1 MEEMETQLLLTGVTI
16 GLLSGFF
23 GIGGGTILVPL
34 LMMMGYDIKSAVGI
48 SVMQMV
54 FSSLYG
60 SWINHK
66 KGFLNLKEGVVTGL
80 GGFVG
85 ALGSGWLVSAVPE
98 IVLESMFLA
107 VIGFALFR
115 FFKAPDYSG
124 DESGHDVSPLLL
136 AAAGAVIGL
145 FSISMGIGGSILL
158 TPILVGLLRYPLK
171 KAVSAGLF
179 FVVFSSLSG
188 FISLSL
194 AGHID
199 YLHGF
204 LVGAAS
210 LLGVYAGIH
219 LASLTGH
226 RKHKNALIV
235 LYIIILGMML
245 KKVLG
250 V

>member
-1 MEEMETQLLLTGVTI
+1 MEVQLLLTGAAI
-16 GLLSGFF
+16 GILSGFF
-23 GIGGGTILVPL
+23 GIGGGTILVPV

-66 KGFLNLKEGVVTGL
+66 KGLLDLKEGAVVGI

-85 ALGSGWLVSAVPE
+85 AMGSGWLVYAVPE
-98 IVLESMFLA
+98 IVLEVMFLA
-107 VIGFALFR
+107 IIGFALYR
-115 FFKAPDYSG
+115 FFHAPEYTKK
-124 DESGHDVSPLLL
+124 DERDNLPPYAL
-136 AAAGAVIGL
+136 AAVGAVIGL

-158 TPILVGLLRYPLK
+158 TPILVGLLNYPLK

-179 FVVFSSLSG
+179 FVVFSSVSGLVSLSVAGHVDYFHG
-188 FISLSL
+188 FII
-194 AGHID
+194 GC
-199 YLHGF
+199 
-204 LVGAAS
+204 AS
-210 LLGVYAGIH
+210 LLGVHVGIR
-219 LASLTGH
+219 LGQATGH
-226 RKHKNALIV
+226 KKHKRALIV
-235 LYIIILGMML
+235 LYIIILFMML

>member
-1 MEEMETQLLLTGVTI
+1 METELLLTGVVI

-23 GIGGGTILVPL
+23 GIGGGTILVPVL
-34 LMMMGYDIKSAVGI
+34 IMMGFDIKSAVGI
-48 SVMQMV
+48 SVTQMV

-66 KGFLNLKEGVVTGL
+66 KGFLNLEEGLVIGL

-85 ALGSGWLVSAVPE
+85 ALGSGWLVSAVDE
-98 IVLESMFLA
+98 TLLESMFLA
-107 VIGFALFR
+107 VIVFALYR
-115 FFKAPDYSG
+115 FFRAPEYGEISRD
-124 DESGHDVSPLLL
+124 GHDLSAFVL
-136 AAAGAVIGL
+136 AGTGAVIGL

-158 TPILVGLLRYPLK
+158 TPILVGLLHYPLK

-179 FVVFSSLSG
+179 FVVFSSVSG
-188 FISLSL
+188 LISLSV
-194 AGHID
+194 AGQVD
-199 YLHGF
+199 YLHGLIVGVAS
-204 LVGAAS
+204 LVGVH
-210 LLGVYAGIH
+210 GGIH

-226 RKHKNALIV
+226 TKHKKALVV
-235 LYIIILGMML
+235 LYLVILAMMS